1 MIVINKFFTAK
12 NIIATVLWILTFLW
26 MLLIFGMSAQSGEE
40 SSETSNKVIGIVAE
54 VVVPGFSDMTDADK
68 EVARAKLSF
77 PIRKLA
83 HFTEYAVLG
92 ELLTASVAFSGK
104 KTSVTCRKLTVAL
117 SAGWLYAISDE
128 LHQKL
133 VAGRAGMITDVF
145 IDGSGVLVGCVAVAL
160 LLLFIFK
167 KVNRDKG
174 LKDCDP

>member
-1 MIVINKFFTAK
+1 MVINKLFTAK
-12 NIIATVLWILTFLW
+12 NIIAAVFWILTVLWMSF
-26 MLLIFGMSAQSGEE
+26 IFGMSAQSGEQ
-40 SSETSNKVIGIVAE
+40 SSQTSGRVVDIIAEIV
-54 VVVPGFSDMTDADK
+54 VSGFSDMTDAEKD
-68 EVARAKLSF
+68 VVRANLSF

-92 ELLTASVAFSGK
+92 ALLTVSLAFSGK
-104 KTSVTCRKLTVAL
+104 KMSVTCRKLTAAL

-133 VAGRAGMITDVF
+133 VAGRAGLVTDVF

-167 KVNRDKG
+167 KVNRDRD
-174 LKDCDP
+174 LKDCDQ